1 MTIYLDHNATTPLLP
16 AVVDGMLPFLRE
28 HFGNPSSSHDYGR
41 PARDAVERARA
52 QVADL
57 LGCATEDVIFTSGGT
72 EANNLAIRGAAEG
85 SARRRVITS
94 SIEHPATSE
103 PCRYL
108 AEHGW
113 RVDLLGVDQSG
124 RVDATEL
131 RRRLDDETALVTVMH
146 ANNETGMIQPIA
158 ELAAAAHERGAIVH
172 TDAAQSVGKVPVRV
186 NELSVDL
193 LSVAGH
199 KVNAPKGVGALY
211 VRPGTRVL
219 PFSRGAGHERGL
231 RPGTENV
238 ASIVGLRIAC
248 ALASER
254 LVTATYATRTLRD
267 RLWDRLRESVPGL
280 RLHGQDT
287 ERLPNTLNVGFPDVL
302 GSSVLGSTPE
312 VAAST
317 GSACHAGGETASS
330 VLLAMGIDPVEALG
344 AVRLSVGVTTTTHD
358 VDAAAGALVRGWRAA
373 REKR

>member
-1 MTIYLDHNATTPLLP
+1 MTIYLDYNANTPLLP

-85 SARRRVITS
+85 SARRRVVTS

-113 RVDLLGVDQSG
+113 RVDLLGVDQAG

-186 NELSVDL
+186 NELGVDL

-219 PFSRGAGHERGL
+219 PFARGAGHERGL

-238 ASIVGLRIAC
+238 ASIVGLGIAC

-254 LVTATYATRTLRD
+254 LVTSTYATRTLRD

-280 RLHGQDT
+280 RLHGQET

-330 VLLAMGIDPVEALG
+330 AILAMGIDPVEALG